1 MPKKSRKG
9 TKKDIHPVVK
19 QDVDKQADNLSVY
32 ERMKRK
38 HPKVYQTLKTSL
50 EAASGVATL
59 YASQKLLKYVKSH
72 RDNFMNGSTQQKFN
86 CSTYLLELANIAK
99 ANALTEL
106 ESFASTKPEDIEKN
120 DIKSLLKKY
129 HPDKCTTISKDICS
143 NISINLN
150 MIMEELFRK
159 NPSIQ
164 QR

>member
-1 MPKKSRKG
+1 MSKKSRKG

-50 EAASGVATL
+50 EVASGVATL

-86 CSTYLLELANIAK
+86 SSTYLLELANIAK
-99 ANALTEL
+99 ANALKEL
-106 ESFASTKPEDIEKN
+106 ESFASTKPEEIKN
-120 DIKSLLKKY
+120 KDIKSLLLKY
-129 HPDKCTTISKDICS
+129 HPDRCKISKDICS

-150 MIMEELFRK
+150 LIMEELFRK
-159 NPSIQ
+159 NPPIQ